1 MVVGGEGCGGKAG
14 GYLQRSKCMA
24 PRGGL
29 LGVLQ
34 VPV

>member
-1 MVVGGEGCGGKAG
+1 MVAGGEGCDGKAG

-24 PRGGL
+24 PRRRL

-34 VPV
+34 VAV